1 MYARLNHKYQ
11 SQFNFCFAKSVN
23 QIVFNETTA
32 PSTIH
37 FKDAVIY
44 AEAIEYLKRQY
55 YIINEIGI
63 QEIFERIGM
72 LAGTFL
78 LYSMLGFYASA
89 VLLRFE
95 YPMMIVTKTK
105 DIFLKRLKRNKKIL
119 TEEGSSDESKSN
131 TMSRSIELH
140 TNTFL
145 DSVRSS

>member
-1 MYARLNHKYQ
+1 MQGSTRSTSPSSTSVSPNLSTTSSSMKPQPPLQ
-11 SQFNFCFAKSVN
+11 SISRMQ
-23 QIVFNETTA
+23 
-32 PSTIH
+32 PSTQRLSSTS
-37 FKDAVIY
+37 KDNITLSTKSGFRRFSKESACWLVPIWV
-44 AEAIEYLKRQY
+44 YL
-55 YIINEIGI
+55 
-63 QEIFERIGM
+63 
-72 LAGTFL
+72 
-78 LYSMLGFYASA
+78 MLGFYASA

-105 DIFLKRLKRNKKIL
+105 DVFLKRLKRNKKML